1 MKGELY
7 IGGKGVAEGYLNDK
21 EKTEASF
28 IDHPDF
34 GRIYRTGDMGVLT
47 QEGYIEFLGRKDH
60 QIKVRGYRVELGE
73 IESVIL
79 EHRQVRN
86 AVVINQK
93 DARNQD
99 VLYAYVAGHQS
110 LPPTDLKEFLSRKMP
125 EYMIP
130 SYIVQIE
137 EVPLTGNGKVDRKK
151 LLALDVTDQASIGRK
166 IKEPRTEI
174 ERDLVDIW
182 KSVLKT
188 DEISIDDNFFELGG
202 NSISLSNVYTKIEK
216 KYSDLNIIDLFKY
229 QKISELSH
237 FISDMKEENKNLKLK
252 SVKLPP
258 KILANRKDNKNE
270 KTIILEKQLDI
281 KVKTDLEEVNNKVIN
296 TFLYL
301 FSNFIENDKYYVSLL
316 KSSYI
321 DLEKIYIEEYSDL
334 TGFIKNIEENNIKR
348 KIVSKITLRS
358 NLGFERDNA
367 HINVLIVDKQKIKNN
382 ISESYE
388 FIFSY
393 LVNDN
398 NINLELTFK
407 NNKLQEISVENFF
420 NTYINII
427 SGLI

>member
-1 MKGELY
+1 
-7 IGGKGVAEGYLNDK
+7 
-21 EKTEASF
+21 
-28 IDHPDF
+28 
-34 GRIYRTGDMGVLT
+34 
-47 QEGYIEFLGRKDH
+47 
-60 QIKVRGYRVELGE
+60 
-73 IESVIL
+73 
-79 EHRQVRN
+79 
-86 AVVINQK
+86 
-93 DARNQD
+93 
-99 VLYAYVAGHQS
+99 
-110 LPPTDLKEFLSRKMP
+110 
-125 EYMIP
+125 
-130 SYIVQIE
+130 
-137 EVPLTGNGKVDRKK
+137 
-151 LLALDVTDQASIGRK
+151 LDVTDQASIGRK

-216 KYSDLNIIDLFKY
+216 KYSDLNIVDLFKY

-237 FISDMKEENKNLKLK
+237 FIRDMKEENKNLKLK

-281 KVKTDLEEVNNKVIN
+281 KVKNGLEEVNNKVIN

-301 FSNFIENDKYYVSLL
+301 FSNFIENDEYYVSIL
-316 KSSYI
+316 KMSNI
-321 DLEKIYIEEYSDL
+321 DLEKINIEEYSDL
-334 TGFIKNIEENNIKR
+334 TEFIKNIEENNIKR

-367 HINVLIVDKQKIKNN
+367 HINVLIVDKQKVKNN

-388 FIFSY
+388 FIFTY
-393 LVNDN
+393 LVNDKN
-398 NINLELTFK
+398 VNLELIFK
-407 NNKLQEISVENFF
+407 NNKLREISVEKFF

-427 SGLI
+427 SDLI

>member
-1 MKGELY
+1 
-7 IGGKGVAEGYLNDK
+7 
-21 EKTEASF
+21 
-28 IDHPDF
+28 
-34 GRIYRTGDMGVLT
+34 
-47 QEGYIEFLGRKDH
+47 
-60 QIKVRGYRVELGE
+60 
-73 IESVIL
+73 
-79 EHRQVRN
+79 
-86 AVVINQK
+86 
-93 DARNQD
+93 
-99 VLYAYVAGHQS
+99 
-110 LPPTDLKEFLSRKMP
+110 
-125 EYMIP
+125 YMIP

>member
-1 MKGELY
+1 
-7 IGGKGVAEGYLNDK
+7 
-21 EKTEASF
+21 
-28 IDHPDF
+28 
-34 GRIYRTGDMGVLT
+34 
-47 QEGYIEFLGRKDH
+47 
-60 QIKVRGYRVELGE
+60 
-73 IESVIL
+73 
-79 EHRQVRN
+79 
-86 AVVINQK
+86 
-93 DARNQD
+93 
-99 VLYAYVAGHQS
+99 
-110 LPPTDLKEFLSRKMP
+110 
-125 EYMIP
+125 
-130 SYIVQIE
+130 
-137 EVPLTGNGKVDRKK
+137 
-151 LLALDVTDQASIGRK
+151 
-166 IKEPRTEI
+166 
-174 ERDLVDIW
+174 
-182 KSVLKT
+182 
-188 DEISIDDNFFELGG
+188 NFFELGG

-216 KYSDLNIIDLFKY
+216 NYSDLNIIDLFKY

-281 KVKTDLEEVNNKVIN
+281 KVKADLEEVNNKVIN

-407 NNKLQEISVENFF
+407 NNKLQEISVEKFF